1 MLSVNAKIAQI
12 NNATK
17 NQLKNHPYL
26 MPKVYSIWICCFDVE
41 FCNNYR
47 EDFALYRASDVG
59 KSGTLPVYPKKRY
72 IIIDLTKYVPKN
84 DDSPENEWIKLFK
97 TMRFAKRA
105 PKCKDEIIA
114 EVYECMRISNSTDL
128 FITKVAKS
136 MIDRDEYNAGLSYA
150 NRVGLEK
157 GFAKGEALGVARGEA
172 RGVAKMKKK
181 IAARDK
187 KIAKYLRSIGVSA
200 AHIATALATK

>member
-1 MLSVNAKIAQI
+1 MQRAAQED
-12 NNATK
+12 
-17 NQLKNHPYL
+17 L
-26 MPKVYSIWICCFDVE
+26 

-59 KSGTLPVYPKKRY
+59 KSGALPVYPKKRY

-136 MIDRDEYNAGLSYA
+136 MIDRDEYNACMSYA
-150 NRVGLEK
+150 SRVGHEK
-157 GFAKGEALGVARGEA
+157 GFAKGEALGMALGEARGVALGEA

>member
-1 MLSVNAKIAQI
+1 
-12 NNATK
+12 
-17 NQLKNHPYL
+17 
-26 MPKVYSIWICCFDVE
+26 
-41 FCNNYR
+41 
-47 EDFALYRASDVG
+47 
-59 KSGTLPVYPKKRY
+59 
-72 IIIDLTKYVPKN
+72 
-84 DDSPENEWIKLFK
+84 
-97 TMRFAKRA
+97 MRFAKRA

-136 MIDRDEYNAGLSYA
+136 MIDRDEYNACMSYA
-150 NRVGLEK
+150 SRVGHEK
-157 GFAKGEALGVARGEA
+157 GFAKGEALGIARGETRGIALGEARGMARGVALGEA

>member
-1 MLSVNAKIAQI
+1 M
-12 NNATK
+12 
-17 NQLKNHPYL
+17 
-26 MPKVYSIWICCFDVE
+26 
-41 FCNNYR
+41 
-47 EDFALYRASDVG
+47 
-59 KSGTLPVYPKKRY
+59 PVYPKKRY

-84 DDSPENEWIKLFK
+84 DDLPENEWIKLFK

-136 MIDRDEYNAGLSYA
+136 MIDRDEYNACMSYA
-150 NRVGLEK
+150 SRVGHEK
-157 GFAKGEALGVARGEA
+157 GFAKGEALGIARGEARGIALGKARGMALGEARGVALGEA

>member
-1 MLSVNAKIAQI
+1 
-12 NNATK
+12 
-17 NQLKNHPYL
+17 
-26 MPKVYSIWICCFDVE
+26 
-41 FCNNYR
+41 
-47 EDFALYRASDVG
+47 
-59 KSGTLPVYPKKRY
+59 
-72 IIIDLTKYVPKN
+72 
-84 DDSPENEWIKLFK
+84 
-97 TMRFAKRA
+97 MRFAKRA

-136 MIDRDEYNAGLSYA
+136 MIDRDEYNACMSYA
-150 NRVGLEK
+150 SRVGHEK
-157 GFAKGEALGVARGEA
+157 GFAKGEALGIARGEARGIALGKARGMALGEARGVALGEA